1 MTVMQSLPKEAWKA
15 YFEALSDAL
24 VGKWV
29 EVEVAS
35 LELGDQVVAEWL
47 PLLGVTYDTRDDLVD
62 VALGGADHFN
72 HLIRHPRQIEVTEAA
87 EGLRSIA
94 VTNGDGTVQV
104 LRLKEPLRLPQ
115 STRS

>member
-1 MTVMQSLPKEAWKA
+1 MAMMQNLPKESWKP
-15 YFEALSDAL
+15 YFNAVSDAL
-24 VGKWV
+24 IGKWA

-35 LELGDQVVAEWL
+35 LDLGDQVVVEWL
-47 PLLGVTYDTRDDLVD
+47 PLLGVTYDSHDDLLDIV
-62 VALGGADHFN
+62 LGGSSHFN
-72 HLIRHPRQIEVTEAA
+72 HLIRHPRQIEITEGA
-87 EGLRSIA
+87 EGLRNIA